1 MNGKIGDLKMEL
13 KEGTSVFTASGEEV
27 GKINRV
33 VLDPATNEVTHIVVQ
48 KGWLLPEDKVV
59 PLRMVSS
66 ATEEK
71 VVLNEDTGDFEQ
83 LPPFEETHYVELPE
97 GDTSPAKQ
105 SNYRYAPAYYL
116 YPPSGYTGY
125 PAYGLG
131 YYGWPP
137 IVTQQNIPENT
148 IPLKEG
154 SKVISSD
161 DEHVG
166 DIERLIVDPDSNR
179 ATHFLISQ
187 GLLFRERKLVPADWV
202 RSVEEDRVHLAV
214 PSKLLERLPAHEYES

>member
-1 MNGKIGDLKMEL
+1 MEL

-83 LPPFEETHYVELPE
+83 LPPFEETHFVELPE
-97 GDTSPAKQ
+97 DDTSPAKQ
-105 SNYRYAPAYYL
+105 STYRYAPAYYL
-116 YPPSGYTGY
+116 YPPSGYIGY

-131 YYGWPP
+131 YYGWAPV
-137 IVTQQNIPENT
+137 VTQQNIPENT

-214 PSKLLERLPAHEYES
+214 PSRLLERLPAYEYES